1 MVSDPF
7 SSRARRRSAALVVS
21 AALSALALGGC
32 GGGGRTG
39 SSATSRSQTGG
50 RSPTASASTTTTST
64 SAALPGTGRPAVTI
78 GDKNYSEQFVL
89 GQLWLQA
96 LTAQGY
102 KVSLNENI
110 GPPGVVREALK
121 NGSLAM
127 YPEYL
132 DVFDQTVAGYR
143 RGFHTRRSA
152 YAAAQLY
159 AQRNGLQLL
168 APTPFSDTSGV
179 AVTLTYATTHHLR
192 DLRDLDR
199 LNGAFTIGGAAGFQ
213 ASQPG
218 LPTLASVYGVTP
230 HAFHAIA
237 VGSQYGELD
246 SDTIQAAFVN
256 TTDGELASGDYRV
269 LGDPRHVFGFGN
281 VVPVVSAAVLAK
293 EGPAF
298 AATIERVDRTLTL
311 STIRLLD
318 DAADATG
325 ANPATIATAYLQT
338 HGLLPPSSPAAG

>member
-1 MVSDPF
+1 MARDPF
-7 SSRARRRSAALVVS
+7 SFRARRRPAALLPVVLL
-21 AALSALALGGC
+21 ALALSAC
-32 GGGGRTG
+32 GGGGGPSPSATSGSATG
-39 SSATSRSQTGG
+39 GPPSTVSSAT
-50 RSPTASASTTTTST
+50 TTSST

-78 GDKNYSEQFVL
+78 GDKNYPEQFVL

-96 LTAQGY
+96 LAAQGF
-102 KVSLNENI
+102 KVSINENI

-132 DVFDQTVAGYR
+132 DVFDQTVAGDR
-143 RGFHTRRSA
+143 RGFRSRRSA

-168 APTPFSDTSGV
+168 APTPFSDTSGI
-179 AVTLTYATTHHLR
+179 AVTVAYAAAHHLR
-192 DLRDLDR
+192 ELAGLRR
-199 LNGAFTIGGAAGFQ
+199 VAGGFTIGGAAGFQ
-213 ASQPG
+213 AARPG
-218 LPTLASVYGVTP
+218 VPTLASVYRVTP
-230 HAFHAIA
+230 RAFHVIA
-237 VGSQYGELD
+237 VGSQYGELN
-246 SDTIQAAFVN
+246 SDAVQAAFVN

-269 LGDPRHVFGFGN
+269 LGDPRRIFGFGN
-281 VVPVVSAAVLAK
+281 VVPVVSAAALAK

-318 DAADATG
+318 DAADAAG
-325 ANPATIATAYLQT
+325 ANPATIATTYLQT
-338 HGLLPPSSPAAG
+338 HGLLAPLAPSARG